1 MSVLV
6 ERDSV
11 FLVVDRGG
19 PGTNCDEVFLNVQEV
34 VLHYP
39 AGH

>member
-6 ERDSV
+6 ERDSDY
-11 FLVVDRGG
+11 LVVDRGG
-19 PGTNCDEVFLNVQEV
+19 PGTNCDEVFLNDQEV